1 MKKNKKKN
9 IFSGVFRWVFR
20 VFLVGFL
27 LPTLSR
33 LEVPTRR
40 VVSGAELPIHILGQD
55 ALHLNPYAYA
65 SALPLLSAT
74 WSLAGTEESLLEGSW
89 TRGVGV
95 ALQPTTSGGVAV
107 LRAGSPGTA
116 LVSVRVRI
124 MKSVGTRGQYQVTQL
139 HITFPYTVQ
148 CSESASGSGTNKI
161 DEKVNK

>member
-1 MKKNKKKN
+1 MERIRFKSK
-9 IFSGVFRWVFR
+9 SS
-20 VFLVGFL
+20 
-27 LPTLSR
+27 LPSSR
-33 LEVPTRR
+33 LEAPTRR

-65 SALPLLSAT
+65 SALPLLSVS

-124 MKSVGTRGQYQVTQL
+124 MKSVGSRGQYQVTQYITVHF
-139 HITFPYTVQ
+139 HILYSVPNQHPDLGPTKST
-148 CSESASGSGTNKI
+148 
-161 DEKVNK
+161 